1 MDAPPVLS
9 VPPTIPA
16 RPARRGAWIALLVLM
31 LAYIGYA
38 TLRGGTEADSGP
50 ALAGKIGPLWIQTLL
65 NLAVFAVPLGIGL
78 FFAKPTRED
87 LRMARSAG
95 LLSWVLGW
103 VWSVLL
109 RIAVAVPLVG
119 VTLFLQISEGPAALD
134 KVKSLRPKLENLLP
148 VEALGDP
155 VYALVCMTWVSF
167 VVAGF
172 REELWRAVTLRGFR
186 ALFPQSWST
195 RGTEW
200 LALGLSSAAFGLAH
214 LTQGWGAVAMT
225 SILGLGL
232 GLIQVWRRSLWEAV
246 IAHGF
251 FDASTFLILFLLHN
265 PAALKLLHLP
275 PDIARQLFK
284 G

>member
-9 VPPTIPA
+9 VPPLIPQP
-16 RPARRGAWIALLVLM
+16 PARRGAWIVLLVLM

-38 TLRGGTEADSGP
+38 TVRGGTEADSGP
-50 ALAGKIGPLWIQTLL
+50 ALAGTIGPLWTQTLL
-65 NLAVFAVPLGIGL
+65 NLAVFAIPLGIGL
-78 FFAKPTRED
+78 AFARATRED
-87 LRMARSAG
+87 LRMVHHPGFLA
-95 LLSWVLGW
+95 WVLGFL
-103 VWSVLL
+103 WSILL

-119 VTLFLQISEGPAALD
+119 VTVALQFIEGSNALER
-134 KVKSLRPKLENLLP
+134 VKGLRPKLENLLP

-186 ALFPQSWST
+186 ALFPQSWSA
-195 RGTEW
+195 RSTEW
-200 LALGLSSAAFGLAH
+200 VALVLSSAAFGLAH
-214 LTQGWGAVAMT
+214 LTQGWGAVALT

-232 GLIQVWRRSLWEAV
+232 GWIQVWRRSLWEAV

-265 PAALKLLHLP
+265 PTVLKLLHLP
-275 PDIARQLFK
+275 PDVARQLFK

>member
-1 MDAPPVLS
+1 MEAPPVLS
-9 VPPTIPA
+9 VPPPLPVP
-16 RPARRGAWIALLVLM
+16 PARRWAWIFLLVLM

-38 TLRGGTEADSGP
+38 AIRGGTEADNGP
-50 ALAGKIGPLWIQTLL
+50 ALAGKIGTLWLQTLL
-65 NLAVFAVPLGIGL
+65 NLLVFAVPLTIGL
-78 FFAKPTRED
+78 VFAKPTRAD
-87 LRMARSAG
+87 LLLVRRMN
-95 LLSWVLGW
+95 LLSWALGLL
-103 VWSVLL
+103 WSILL

-119 VTLFLQISEGPAALD
+119 FTLFLQIREGPAALER
-134 KVKSLRPKLENLLP
+134 VKSLRPKLENLLP

-155 VYALVCMTWVSF
+155 VYALICMTWISF

-186 ALFPQSWST
+186 ALFPESWSKG
-195 RGTEW
+195 GTEW
-200 LALGLSSAAFGLAH
+200 IALGLSSAAFGLAH

-225 SILGLGL
+225 SVLGLGL
-232 GLIQVWRRSLWEAV
+232 GWIQVWRRSLWEAV

-265 PAALKLLHLP
+265 PTVLKLLHLP